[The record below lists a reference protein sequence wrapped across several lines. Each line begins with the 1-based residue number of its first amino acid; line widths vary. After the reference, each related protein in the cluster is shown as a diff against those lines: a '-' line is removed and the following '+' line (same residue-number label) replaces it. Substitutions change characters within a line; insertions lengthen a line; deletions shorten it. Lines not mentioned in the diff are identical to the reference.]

1 MQSALSISISL
12 SLSHLQTLSS
22 FAHMVN
28 KALILL
34 QVHSHLREILSCFCS
49 SDKFEFINKIAFD
62 EYFAHYGF

>member
-34 QVHSHLREILSCFCS
+34 QVHSHLREILC

>member
-22 FAHMVN
+22 IAHMAN
-28 KALILL
+28 RALILL
-34 QVHSHLREILSCFCS
+34 QVHSHFREILSCFIS
-49 SDKFEFINKIAFD
+49 SDKFEVINKIAFD